1 VAGKEFKK
9 KKKVTKN
16 SLKDL
21 FVVHKDFFNL
31 FYLSDRLLKVFL
43 QKYSKMAQM
52 EMKDINIAIEDYM
65 SPEVSV
71 IDILPEG
78 VLCGSNEMLD
88 QNEGEW

>member
-1 VAGKEFKK
+1 
-9 KKKVTKN
+9 
-16 SLKDL
+16 
-21 FVVHKDFFNL
+21 
-31 FYLSDRLLKVFL
+31 
-43 QKYSKMAQM
+43 MAQM

>member
-1 VAGKEFKK
+1 MAGKKFKK
-9 KKKVTKN
+9 KKNVTKTGCIN
-16 SLKDL
+16 K
-21 FVVHKDFFNL
+21 FYGHKDFFIIL
-31 FYLSDRLLKVFL
+31 FVRQIIKSNFAEIFKT
-43 QKYSKMAQM
+43 SQM
-52 EMKDINIAIEDYM
+52 EMKNFNIAIEDYI